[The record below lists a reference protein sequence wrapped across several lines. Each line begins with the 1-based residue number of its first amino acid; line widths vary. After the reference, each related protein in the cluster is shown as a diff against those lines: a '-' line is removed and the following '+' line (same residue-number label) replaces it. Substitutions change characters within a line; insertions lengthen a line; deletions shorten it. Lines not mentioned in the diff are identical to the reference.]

1 MAVQPSSTKARCV
14 RIKSCALRASDWK
27 WPLAHAHAAEIETD
41 WQRRQAQI
49 PAMFNGVTYLTC
61 SHTLEGAAFGATLF
75 KSDFRTLLYWRA
87 RSDAAREPVRE
98 TFGSSLIRSA
108 EGHLLMGQQGPGQLN
123 SGRIYP
129 PGGLIDGDDVRADGA
144 IDIDAS
150 IARELGEETGL
161 SADDLERVP
170 GYLVVFTGLKI
181 AIGIEWRSA
190 LPAAEL
196 RARILEYLRHQ
207 PEPELADIVSVAS
220 RADIDEM
227 RMPPHALEY
236 ARTVLSA

>member
-1 MAVQPSSTKARCV
+1 MKVQPSSPGTWCV
-14 RIKSCALRASDWK
+14 RTQSCELRASDWT
-27 WPLAHAHAAEIETD
+27 WPLAEAHAAEIEAD

-61 SHTLEGAAFGATLF
+61 SHILEGGAFGATLF

-87 RSDAAREPVRE
+87 RTDAAREPVRE

-108 EGHLLMGQQGPGQLN
+108 EGYLLMGQQGPGQLN

-129 PGGLIDGDDVRADGA
+129 PGGLIDGDDVRDGA
-144 IDIDAS
+144 VDIDAS

-161 SADDLERVP
+161 SVAELQRVP
-170 GYLVVFTGLKI
+170 GYLLVFTGLKI
-181 AIGIEWRSA
+181 AIAIEWRSA
-190 LPAAEL
+190 LPAAAL
-196 RARILEYLRHQ
+196 RERILGFVRSQ
-207 PEPELADIVSVAS
+207 PEPELADIVTVAS
-220 RADIDEM
+220 HADIDEE
-227 RMPPHALEY
+227 RMPPHARIL

>member
-1 MAVQPSSTKARCV
+1 MALQPSSPEARCL
-14 RIKSCALRASDWK
+14 RTQSCVLHAIDWE
-27 WPLAHAHAAEIETD
+27 WPLAEAHAAEIEAD
-41 WQRRQAQI
+41 WQRRHAQI

-87 RSDAAREPVRE
+87 RPDAAREPVRE
-98 TFGSSLIRSA
+98 TFGSSLVRSA
-108 EGHLLMGQQGPGQLN
+108 EGYLLMGQQGPGQLN

-129 PGGLIDGDDVRADGA
+129 PGGLIDGDDVRDGA

-161 SADDLERVP
+161 SVAELQRVP
-170 GYLVVFTGLKI
+170 GYLLVFTGLKI
-181 AIGIEWRSA
+181 AIAIEWRSA

-196 RARILEYLRHQ
+196 RERILEFVRSQ
-207 PEPELADIVSVAS
+207 PEPELADIVTVAS
-220 RADIDEM
+220 HADIDEV
-227 RMPPHALEY
+227 RMPPHALAY
-236 ARTVLSA
+236 VRTVLSA

>member
-14 RIKSCALRASDWK
+14 RIKSCVLRASDWT
-27 WPLAHAHAAEIETD
+27 WPLAQARAAEIEAD

-87 RSDAAREPVRE
+87 RTDAAREPVRE

-129 PGGLIDGDDVRADGA
+129 PGGLIDGDDVRDGA
-144 IDIDAS
+144 VDIDAS
-150 IARELGEETGL
+150 IARELSEETGL

-170 GYLVVFTGLKI
+170 GYLLVFTGLKI
-181 AIGIEWRSA
+181 AIAIEWRSA
-190 LPAAEL
+190 LPATEL
-196 RARILEYLRHQ
+196 RERILGFVRRQ
-207 PEPELADIVSVAS
+207 PEPELADIVTVAS
-220 RADIDEM
+220 HADIDEV
-227 RMPPHALEY
+227 RMPPHARTF
-236 ARTVLSA
+236 ARTLLSA

>member
-14 RIKSCALRASDWK
+14 RIRSCVLHASDWK
-27 WPLAHAHAAEIETD
+27 WPLAQAHAAEIETD

-61 SHTLEGAAFGATLF
+61 SHILEGGAFGATLF

-87 RSDAAREPVRE
+87 RTDAAREPVRE

-108 EGHLLMGQQGPGQLN
+108 EGYLLMGQQGPGQLN

-129 PGGLIDGDDVRADGA
+129 PGGLIDGDDVRDGA
-144 IDIDAS
+144 VDIDAS

-161 SADDLERVP
+161 SVAELQRVP
-170 GYLVVFTGLKI
+170 GYLLVFTGLKI
-181 AIGIEWRSA
+181 AIAIEWRSA
-190 LPAAEL
+190 LPAAAL
-196 RARILEYLRHQ
+196 RERILGFVRSQ
-207 PEPELADIVSVAS
+207 SEPELADIVTVTGH
-220 RADIDEM
+220 ADIDEE
-227 RMPPHALEY
+227 RMPPHARVY

>member
-1 MAVQPSSTKARCV
+1 MAVQPSSSQARCV
-14 RIKSCALRASDWK
+14 RIKSCELRALDWT
-27 WPLAHAHAAEIETD
+27 WPLAQANAAEIEAD
-41 WQRRQAQI
+41 WRRRQAEI
-49 PAMFNGVTYLTC
+49 PALFNGVTYLTC

-87 RSDAAREPVRE
+87 RPDAARQPVRE
-98 TFGSSLIRSA
+98 TFGCSLIRSA

-129 PGGLIDGDDVRADGA
+129 PGGLIDGDDVRDGA

-161 SADDLERVP
+161 AADDLERVP

-196 RARILEYLRHQ
+196 RERILGYVRHQ
-207 PEPELADIVSVAS
+207 PAPELADIVTVANH
-220 RADIDEM
+220 ADIDEV
-227 RMPPHALEY
+227 RMPPHARAY
-236 ARTVLSA
+236 VRTVLSA